1 MKKTDIKAAE
11 AINAKASL
19 VTLNKDQ
26 LHNTG
31 RAFGGIRFWIGD
43 ILIFPDWED
52 LETCSDSFIDADNK
66 EHPFPVVKIGLNNV
80 ARYIPVGSFRRFAFG
95 IDEYTERYAQ
105 TDDFHRNLVA
115 AQDDF
120 ELLKLFAGHTFKV
133 EKFFDARMKA
143 KDSTTGKVIAYNKDD
158 VKTFTTMRWPI
169 FTKVE

>member
-1 MKKTDIKAAE
+1 MKKTDIRSTE

-19 VTLNKDQ
+19 TTLNRDQ

-43 ILIFPDWED
+43 VLLFPDWDELD
-52 LETCSDSFIDADNK
+52 TCMDSFTDTEKKD
-66 EHPFPVVKIGLNNV
+66 HPFPVVKIGLNDTV
-80 ARYIPVGSFRRFAFG
+80 RFVPIGSFRRFSFG
-95 IDEYTERYAQ
+95 IDKYVEEYAHI
-105 TDDFHRNLVA
+105 DDFHRNIVA

-120 ELLKLFAGHTFKV
+120 ELMKLFAGHKIKI

-143 KDSTTGKVIAYNKDD
+143 KDPSTGKIIAYNKDD

-169 FTKVE
+169 FTIVE